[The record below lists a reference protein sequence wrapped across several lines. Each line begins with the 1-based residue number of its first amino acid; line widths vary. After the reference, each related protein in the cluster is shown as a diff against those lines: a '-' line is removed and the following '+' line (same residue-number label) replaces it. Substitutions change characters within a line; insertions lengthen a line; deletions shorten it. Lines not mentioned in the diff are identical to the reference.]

1 MLDGLVVEPEEGVQ
15 RTALLQLS
23 HGMSEYK
30 ERYLP
35 FMEFMAE
42 HGVVCVIHDH
52 RGHGKSVKSE
62 QDLGFMY
69 GAGGAGLVED
79 LFLVTK
85 WAKKEYPD
93 LPFVLMG
100 HSMGS
105 LVVRAYAK
113 EHDQELDALIV
124 CGSPSKN
131 YLRPLGAAVGHAE
144 AAVLGDEHRSNLLE
158 AMSFGSFA
166 ARFADEKSRFAW
178 CCSDP
183 EVVREYEEN
192 PLCGFTFSDDA
203 FFALNDLLKETY
215 GFHGWHCTNRKLPVL
230 FLSGGDDP
238 CYVNVRRFKK
248 SIDHMRLIGYRNVRG
263 KLYPG
268 MRHEILNEKEKYRVY
283 GDVWKWLKKEKVVEN
298 VEGGSTPPQTPDD
311 ALAGSGGV

>member
-1 MLDGLVVEPEEGVQ
+1 
-15 RTALLQLS
+15 
-23 HGMSEYK
+23 
-30 ERYLP
+30 
-35 FMEFMAE
+35 MEFMAE

-144 AAVLGDEHRSNLLE
+144 AAVLGMSIGAIFWRRCRLDRLRRGLRMRRAGSPGAVRIRRWCGSMKKIRSVDL
-158 AMSFGSFA
+158 
-166 ARFADEKSRFAW
+166 RFRMM
-178 CCSDP
+178 
-183 EVVREYEEN
+183 
-192 PLCGFTFSDDA
+192 
-203 FFALNDLLKETY
+203 
-215 GFHGWHCTNRKLPVL
+215 L
-230 FLSGGDDP
+230 FL
-238 CYVNVRRFKK
+238 R
-248 SIDHMRLIGYRNVRG
+248 
-263 KLYPG
+263 
-268 MRHEILNEKEKYRVY
+268 
-283 GDVWKWLKKEKVVEN
+283 
-298 VEGGSTPPQTPDD
+298 
-311 ALAGSGGV
+311 

>member
-79 LFLVTK
+79 LFQVTV

-93 LPFVLMG
+93 LPYLFWCLHSSVLPICYSLKNRLTVNWFRNSNWIKKTLKMNTLAS
-100 HSMGS
+100 HSNM
-105 LVVRAYAK
+105 
-113 EHDQELDALIV
+113 
-124 CGSPSKN
+124 
-131 YLRPLGAAVGHAE
+131 
-144 AAVLGDEHRSNLLE
+144 
-158 AMSFGSFA
+158 
-166 ARFADEKSRFAW
+166 
-178 CCSDP
+178 
-183 EVVREYEEN
+183 
-192 PLCGFTFSDDA
+192 
-203 FFALNDLLKETY
+203 
-215 GFHGWHCTNRKLPVL
+215 TN
-230 FLSGGDDP
+230 
-238 CYVNVRRFKK
+238 
-248 SIDHMRLIGYRNVRG
+248 
-263 KLYPG
+263 
-268 MRHEILNEKEKYRVY
+268 
-283 GDVWKWLKKEKVVEN
+283 
-298 VEGGSTPPQTPDD
+298 
-311 ALAGSGGV
+311 

>member
-1 MLDGLVVEPEEGVQ
+1 MQRGFTIQSKVDGLVLDGLVVEPEEGVQ

-144 AAVLGDEHRSNLLE
+144 AAVLGDEHRSNLL
-158 AMSFGSFA
+158 
-166 ARFADEKSRFAW
+166 
-178 CCSDP
+178 
-183 EVVREYEEN
+183 
-192 PLCGFTFSDDA
+192 
-203 FFALNDLLKETY
+203 NDLLKETY

-298 VEGGSTPPQTPDD
+298 VEGGSTPPQTPDG

>member
-1 MLDGLVVEPEEGVQ
+1 MQRGFTIQSKVDGLMLDGLVVEPEEGVQ

-79 LFLVTK
+79 LFQVTV

-93 LPFVLMG
+93 LPFILMG

-105 LVVRAYAK
+105 LVVRTYAK
-113 EHDQELDALIV
+113 EHDRELDALIV

-131 YLRPLGAAVGHAE
+131 YLRPLGAAC
-144 AAVLGDEHRSNLLE
+144 LLYT
-158 AMSFGSFA
+158 SPSP
-166 ARFADEKSRFAW
+166 RDTR
-178 CCSDP
+178 
-183 EVVREYEEN
+183 
-192 PLCGFTFSDDA
+192 
-203 FFALNDLLKETY
+203 
-215 GFHGWHCTNRKLPVL
+215 
-230 FLSGGDDP
+230 
-238 CYVNVRRFKK
+238 
-248 SIDHMRLIGYRNVRG
+248 
-263 KLYPG
+263 
-268 MRHEILNEKEKYRVY
+268 
-283 GDVWKWLKKEKVVEN
+283 
-298 VEGGSTPPQTPDD
+298 
-311 ALAGSGGV
+311 

>member
-1 MLDGLVVEPEEGVQ
+1 MQRGFTIQSKVDGLMLDGLVVEPEEGVQ

-85 WAKKEYPD
+85 WAKKKYPD

-105 LVVRAYAK
+105 YMLRKYLTIHNDDLRGAIIMGTGCVPDNTTKLGINVCKFLAK
-113 EHDQELDALIV
+113 IFGWH
-124 CGSPSKN
+124 
-131 YLRPLGAAVGHAE
+131 
-144 AAVLGDEHRSNLLE
+144 HRSKLVESL
-158 AMSFGSFA
+158 SFGGPYKKY
-166 ARFADEKSRFAW
+166 D
-178 CCSDP
+178 
-183 EVVREYEEN
+183 
-192 PLCGFTFSDDA
+192 
-203 FFALNDLLKETY
+203 
-215 GFHGWHCTNRKLPVL
+215 
-230 FLSGGDDP
+230 LSGKTLS
-238 CYVNVRRFKK
+238 NSWLTK
-248 SIDHMRLIGYRNVRG
+248 MR
-263 KLYPG
+263 
-268 MRHEILNEKEKYRVY
+268 IL
-283 GDVWKWLKKEKVVEN
+283 
-298 VEGGSTPPQTPDD
+298 
-311 ALAGSGGV
+311 

>member
-1 MLDGLVVEPEEGVQ
+1 MQRGFTIQSKVDGLMLDGLVVEPEEGVQ

-79 LFLVTK
+79 LFQVTV

-93 LPFVLMG
+93 LPFILMG

-105 LVVRAYAK
+105 LVVRTYAK
-113 EHDQELDALIV
+113 EHDRELDALIV

-131 YLRPLGAAVGHAE
+131 YLRPLGAA
-144 AAVLGDEHRSNLLE
+144 
-158 AMSFGSFA
+158 
-166 ARFADEKSRFAW
+166 EKSRFAW

-298 VEGGSTPPQTPDD
+298 VEGGSTPPQTQDG

>member
-131 YLRPLGAAVGHAE
+131 YLRPLGAAVGH
-144 AAVLGDEHRSNLLE
+144 
-158 AMSFGSFA
+158 
-166 ARFADEKSRFAW
+166 
-178 CCSDP
+178 
-183 EVVREYEEN
+183 
-192 PLCGFTFSDDA
+192 
-203 FFALNDLLKETY
+203 
-215 GFHGWHCTNRKLPVL
+215 
-230 FLSGGDDP
+230 
-238 CYVNVRRFKK
+238 
-248 SIDHMRLIGYRNVRG
+248 
-263 KLYPG
+263 
-268 MRHEILNEKEKYRVY
+268 
-283 GDVWKWLKKEKVVEN
+283 
-298 VEGGSTPPQTPDD
+298 
-311 ALAGSGGV
+311 GSGGARG

>member
-1 MLDGLVVEPEEGVQ
+1 
-15 RTALLQLS
+15 
-23 HGMSEYK
+23 
-30 ERYLP
+30 
-35 FMEFMAE
+35 
-42 HGVVCVIHDH
+42 
-52 RGHGKSVKSE
+52 
-62 QDLGFMY
+62 
-69 GAGGAGLVED
+69 
-79 LFLVTK
+79 
-85 WAKKEYPD
+85 
-93 LPFVLMG
+93 
-100 HSMGS
+100 MGS

-298 VEGGSTPPQTPDD
+298 VEGGSTPPQTQDG

>member
-1 MLDGLVVEPEEGVQ
+1 MQRGFTIQSKVDGLVLDGLVVEPEEGVQ

-203 FFALNDLLKETY
+203 FFCAE
-215 GFHGWHCTNRKLPVL
+215 
-230 FLSGGDDP
+230 
-238 CYVNVRRFKK
+238 
-248 SIDHMRLIGYRNVRG
+248 
-263 KLYPG
+263 
-268 MRHEILNEKEKYRVY
+268 
-283 GDVWKWLKKEKVVEN
+283 
-298 VEGGSTPPQTPDD
+298 
-311 ALAGSGGV
+311 